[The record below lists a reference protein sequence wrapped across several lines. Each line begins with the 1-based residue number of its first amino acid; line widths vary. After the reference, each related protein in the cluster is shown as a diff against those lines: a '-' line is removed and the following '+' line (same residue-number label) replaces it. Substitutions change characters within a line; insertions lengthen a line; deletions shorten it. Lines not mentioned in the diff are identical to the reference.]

1 MSETAIT
8 APTGLS
14 PRPMCSLLSSGFAA
28 RAYRRRG
35 PEATTRR
42 LERHSLLALMRP
54 KQPID
59 AGVTAP
65 MLRVRARQFRR
76 RPVATRGTGGSGLLQ
91 TAPGHPLGKPTL
103 VLPRFWFRAPRP
115 GGRVDGRRSRRWRG
129 HDRLP

>member
-35 PEATTRR
+35 LEATAQRF
-42 LERHSLLALMRP
+42 ERHSLLRSDARP

-91 TAPGHPLGKPTL
+91 TAPGHPLGTPTL

-115 GGRVDGRRSRRWRG
+115 GGSGTWTPVS
-129 HDRLP
+129 P